1 LTLPSILQAAEIARL
16 IARESGV
23 FLYEQQDIRSGKV
36 IMLVKGEPLTPL
48 VQALGPETWYLVK
61 TQQGIV
67 GWVLASDVST
77 AKDLAPSGASE
88 TNRTTAP
95 QVSMWTARA
104 RDGRVFEGSW
114 SLDPGT
120 SSNEA
125 SGTWTV
131 WDGAANVTFR
141 GTWSATK
148 FSTGWSGMW
157 RAAVAGQHG
166 EYSGSWTA
174 DVSRPTEPRLSDL
187 FEAAGRDVIRGLW
200 NAADSSGSWAIRA
213 VK

>member
-16 IARESGV
+16 MARESGV
-23 FLYEQQDIRSGKV
+23 FLYERQDIRSGKV

-48 VQALGPETWYLVK
+48 VEALGPETWYLVK

-77 AKDLAPSGASE
+77 AKDVAPSGASE
-88 TNRTTAP
+88 TNQTTAP

-104 RDGRVFEGSW
+104 SNGRVLEGSW

-120 SSNEA
+120 SPNEA

-131 WDGAANVTFR
+131 WDHAAKITLR
-141 GTWSATK
+141 GTWTATK
-148 FSTGWSGMW
+148 FSTGWNGVW
-157 RAAVAGQHG
+157 RAAVADQN
-166 EYSGSWTA
+166 EAYSGSWTA
-174 DVSRPTEPRLSDL
+174 DFSQSPEPRLFHL
-187 FEAAGRDVIRGLW
+187 FEASAHGVIRGLW
-200 NAADSSGSWAIRA
+200 NAADLSGSWAIRA